1 MNFLQSFEVKIR
13 FAFKLVCSCLL
24 YTSMYGDHISKA
36 MKAAIDETE
45 RRRAIQ
51 NRYNEEHGITPQ
63 TIKKSVRAVIEATK
77 PTEEEGRFKGKKP
90 LEMTTKEL
98 KDFIKELEA
107 EMKQAAAALQFE
119 RAAQLRDQLMEYK
132 VRL

>member
-1 MNFLQSFEVKIR
+1 
-13 FAFKLVCSCLL
+13 
-24 YTSMYGDHISKA
+24 
-36 MKAAIDETE
+36 
-45 RRRAIQ
+45 
-51 NRYNEEHGITPQ
+51 
-63 TIKKSVRAVIEATK
+63 
-77 PTEEEGRFKGKKP
+77 
-90 LEMTTKEL
+90 MTTKEL